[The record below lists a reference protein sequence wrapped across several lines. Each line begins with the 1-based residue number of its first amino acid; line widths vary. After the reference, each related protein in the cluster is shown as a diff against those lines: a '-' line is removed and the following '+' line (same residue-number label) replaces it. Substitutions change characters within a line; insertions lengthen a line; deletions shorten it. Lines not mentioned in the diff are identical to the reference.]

1 VAGSKRAALAASE
14 TSASWP
20 MSPWMEGLHDGTG
33 EGPDGP
39 GRGRAV
45 FANSARGSANAARAA
60 HPLNATAAQTK
71 AAQASLV
78 DHALLAG
85 FSRGFEV
92 SAGIMLLALIVTT
105 VMIRVTRQDLAASR
119 RWAPDKEPDGETN
132 RAASV
137 PRTADGPAGHPGRA
151 AGWLGLADDC
161 RRASEVRPSA
171 LARGRVDLVDRP
183 ARLRP
188 NEPTAS
194 TACRPAQR
202 VPYREHD
209 VPRAI
214 ATAPLSR
221 RRQASWP
228 EWERRR
234 KRSGMPLCEDAGQ
247 RAGPPGG
254 RSGTMLM

>member
-1 VAGSKRAALAASE
+1 
-14 TSASWP
+14 

-105 VMIRVTRQDLAASR
+105 VMIRVTRQDLAGLQTMGAGQGTR
-119 RWAPDKEPDGETN
+119 R
-132 RAASV
+132 R
-137 PRTADGPAGHPGRA
+137 
-151 AGWLGLADDC
+151 
-161 RRASEVRPSA
+161 
-171 LARGRVDLVDRP
+171 
-183 ARLRP
+183 
-188 NEPTAS
+188 NEPGGVS
-194 TACRPAQR
+194 RP
-202 VPYREHD
+202 H
-209 VPRAI
+209 
-214 ATAPLSR
+214 
-221 RRQASWP
+221 
-228 EWERRR
+228 
-234 KRSGMPLCEDAGQ
+234 G
-247 RAGPPGG
+247 
-254 RSGTMLM
+254 